1 MIIKPIYPCI
11 RIDHH
16 RVNLLFISHNHHW
29 GTTGQLPPPAIMKP
43 KMLWSRGYCACFF
56 KRTGNMRWSFG
67 LWKSLAM
74 FRLWL
79 FLLILI
85 ISYLISV
92 DSEES
97 VFKLLIQKSIV
108 QTLEK
113 NQIILQSSN
122 TVLWMCSFGFH
133 EGKSIFSLETHIP
146 MMVDRIHV
154 CVTGVCQEGQRLNS
168 FWTGWTHQLV
178 GLAPWNG
185 KLKHP

>member
-1 MIIKPIYPCI
+1 MVYESLWPC
-11 RIDHH
+11 
-16 RVNLLFISHNHHW
+16 F
-29 GTTGQLPPPAIMKP
+29 
-43 KMLWSRGYCACFF
+43 ACDF
-56 KRTGNMRWSFG
+56 
-67 LWKSLAM
+67 
-74 FRLWL
+74 

-168 FWTGWTHQLV
+168 F
-178 GLAPWNG
+178 
-185 KLKHP
+185 